1 MDLEQRSINVGK
13 ALIMDTVRNAN
24 SGHTGGPL
32 SSFDF
37 AYVLFKDF
45 LKFDPENTDWFDRDR
60 FVLSI
65 GHESALLY
73 TILTFI
79 GWLDIEDLKSFR
91 QFGSKTPGHPERGLT
106 PGVEATTGPLGQGIG
121 NAVGM
126 AISESILQENFGK
139 DIINHY
145 TYVLHGDGDIQEP
158 VSQGAIAIAGH
169 YGLGKLIAY
178 YDSNDAQISGKV
190 SRSDSTDYAAFYKS
204 NNWHVI
210 EIDGHDRSAIRDA
223 LRLAQMEIS
232 KPSVIIGTTTM
243 AHGCA
248 NMEGNHETHGAPLPP
263 EEIAATKQKFRLDPE
278 QFFYLPADVLNH
290 FREGFDFAKQ
300 EVAAWENSLRNA
312 LNDSNFRQKWDIA
325 MSGGVPQDVNWPSY
339 EPGEMIATRKVWG
352 GIIEPLA
359 DVHPT
364 LVGGSAD
371 LEPSNVTAGFA
382 KKVEDFNKN
391 NKSGRN
397 FAYGVREFPMGAI
410 NNGIAQHGGL
420 KVFGATF
427 FVFSDY
433 ERPALRMRAL
443 QKLPVISEYTHDS
456 IYVGED
462 GPTHQPIEHIM
473 ACRAIPNLLVLR
485 PGDAN
490 EAVVASKIAF
500 EQSELP
506 SAVLLTRQGLPVLD
520 RNTYPSAEEF
530 RKGAYI
536 LSDYDTES
544 PEISIFASGSEVSL
558 ALDVKAALKD
568 QFNIRVVNFGCWE
581 LFDMQPEDYRANIIH
596 DSSFKISIEAGI
608 TQGWEKYT
616 GNSILNSLNIGINTF
631 GESAPGKDVA
641 EYFGLTSEAIT
652 KTILTKLDK
661 VSNYSK

>member
-13 ALIMDTVRNAN
+13 ALVMDTVRNAN

-37 AYVLFKDF
+37 TYVLFKDF
-45 LKFDPENTDWFDRDR
+45 LKFDPEDTQWFNRDR
-60 FVLSI
+60 FVMSI
-65 GHESALLY
+65 GHESALYY
-73 TILTFI
+73 TMLTYI
-79 GWLDIEDLKSFR
+79 GWLGIDDLKSFR

-126 AISESILQENFGK
+126 AISESILQSNFGE

-158 VSQGAIAIAGH
+158 VAQGAIAIAGH

-210 EIDGHDRSAIRDA
+210 EVDGHDRSAIRDA
-223 LRLAQMEIS
+223 IRLAQMEHS
-232 KPSVIIGTTTM
+232 KPSVIIGKTTM

-248 NMEGNHETHGAPLPP
+248 NMEGDHETHGAPLPP
-263 EEIAATKQKFRLDPE
+263 DEIAATKQKMGLNPE
-278 QFFYLPADVLNH
+278 DFFYLPEDVLNH
-290 FREGFDFAKQ
+290 FREGFDFAKTEVQ
-300 EVAAWENSLRNA
+300 AWNKSLEVALENSDFRN
-312 LNDSNFRQKWDIA
+312 KWETA
-325 MSGGVPQDVNWPSY
+325 MSSGLPSNVDWPKY
-339 EPGEMIATRKVWG
+339 KYGESIATRKVWG
-352 GIIEPLA
+352 GVIEPLA
-359 DVHPT
+359 DAHPT

-371 LEPSNVTAGFA
+371 LEPSNVTVGFA
-382 KKVEDFNKN
+382 KKVRDFNRD

-397 FAYGVREFPMGAI
+397 FAYGVREFPMGAV

-443 QKLPVISEYTHDS
+443 QNLPVISEYTHDS

-485 PGDAN
+485 PADAN

-500 EQSELP
+500 EQSKLP
-506 SAVLLTRQGLPVLD
+506 SLILLTRQGLPVLD
-520 RNTYPSAEEF
+520 RSIYPSEEEF
-530 RKGAYI
+530 RKGAYVI
-536 LSDYDTES
+536 SDYDEGN
-544 PEISIFASGSEVSL
+544 PDISIFASGSEVSL
-558 ALDVKAALKD
+558 ALDVKEALKD

-581 LFDMQPEDYRANIIH
+581 LFDMQSEEYRSNIIH
-596 DSSFKISIEAGI
+596 DSSFKVSIEAGI

-616 GNSILNSLNIGINTF
+616 GNSTTKSLNIGINTF

-641 EYFGLTSEAIT
+641 EHFGLTPEAVS
-652 KTILTKLDK
+652 KSILNKLEK

>member
-13 ALIMDTVRNAN
+13 ALIMDTVRNAD

-73 TILTFI
+73 TMLTLI

-106 PGVEATTGPLGQGIG
+106 PGVEATTGPLGQGVG

-139 DIINHY
+139 DIVNHY

-190 SRSDSTDYAAFYKS
+190 SRSDSTDYAAFYRS

-223 LRLAQMEIS
+223 IRLAQMEIS
-232 KPSVIIGTTTM
+232 KPSVIIGTTIM
-243 AHGCA
+243 AQGCA
-248 NMEGNHETHGAPLPP
+248 NMEGNHETHGAPLPL
-263 EEIAATKQKFRLDPE
+263 EEIAATKQKLGLDSG
-278 QFFYLPADVLNH
+278 QFFYLPEDVLNH
-290 FREGFDFAKQ
+290 FREGFSFAKQ
-300 EVAAWENSLRNA
+300 EVAAWENSLKNA
-312 LNDSNFRQKWDIA
+312 LNDSKFRQKWEIA
-325 MSGGVPQDVNWPSY
+325 MSGSIPQDVNWPFY
-339 EPGEMIATRKVWG
+339 KAGEMIATRKVWG

-359 DVHPT
+359 DAHPT

-371 LEPSNVTAGFA
+371 LEPSNVTVGFA
-382 KKVEDFNKN
+382 KKVKDFNKN

-397 FAYGVREFPMGAI
+397 FAYGVREFPMGTI

-443 QKLPVISEYTHDS
+443 QNLPVISEYTHDS

-490 EAVVASKIAF
+490 EAVIASKIAF

-506 SAVLLTRQGLPVLD
+506 SLVLLTRQGLPVLD
-520 RNTYPSAEEF
+520 RSIYPSAEEF

-536 LSDYDTES
+536 LSDYDSEN
-544 PEISIFASGSEVSL
+544 PKLSIFASGSEVSL
-558 ALDVKAALKD
+558 ALDVKVALKD

-581 LFDMQPEDYRANIIH
+581 LFDMQSEDYKSNIIH

-616 GNSILNSLNIGINTF
+616 GNSTSNSLNIGINTF

-641 EYFGLTSEAIT
+641 EHFGLTSEAIID
-652 KTILTKLDK
+652 TILSKLEK
-661 VSNYSK
+661 VSNYS